1 MSAAHVL
8 LSLSVVASCAAQSQS
23 VQRADVEQ
31 SSAATTRTLTANSAL
46 PLPVGARDLGPAPLS
61 TPMRRMQLVLARSP
75 KQEQALATLLEQQQE
90 KSSPNFRK
98 WLTPAA
104 FGASFG
110 ASDHDL
116 GIVSA
121 WLAAQGFEDIHVNS
135 GRTVV
140 EFSGSTAA
148 VQRAFHTA
156 IRQISM
162 GGETGYAA
170 TVAPAPPAEL
180 ASLVTGFASWNSL
193 PRSSSS
199 FPASSP
205 SMMLRRDKKTGAYA
219 GAAAVAGAKP
229 DFTVNSNGTTYY
241 GITPY
246 DFAAI
251 YNVTPLW
258 NAPTA
263 VDGSGEAV
271 AVVGESDINPGDF
284 VAFRNIFSL
293 PLGDTNTP
301 TGTQF
306 LNIIYNG
313 NNPGIQSSEFHA
325 DSDTQWAAA
334 VAKGSQILYVAS
346 QTTEATSGNE
356 LSASYMVDNNLAPI
370 LVDSYYTCEE
380 SLGSGGNAFYKNLWQ
395 QAAAQGITVVTA
407 TGDSGAAE
415 CDAFHV
421 APASAGNAVNGI
433 ASTAY
438 NVAVGG
444 TEFYTPNGAG
454 SYFNP
459 TNYATEASATG
470 YIPEIPWND
479 SCTNPA
485 VDAVAPYTGLSA
497 LQVCNNPAAV
507 AGGFV
512 TTAGTGGGASSLYAK
527 PSWQKAPGVPSDG
540 ARDLP
545 DVALFAS
552 QGRTNTFYV
561 VCQQDRD
568 TDGDGCNL
576 NAPYADFAAYGGTEI
591 AAPAFA
597 GVLAMAAQ
605 KAGERIGNPNFVLYT
620 LASRQASAGTACNA
634 TGTNAAG
641 CIFHDVTMGTNA
653 MPCVTGSKDCVTAT
667 KGDATGI
674 LSAPSAAAGYDLAS
688 GLGSVNAYNL
698 VESFTTVTFAPTTA
712 ILSVNPSTI
721 VHGAPVVA
729 TVSVSGGSGTPTGDV
744 SINAITPEI
753 SNASV
758 GGGALTNGT
767 LWETFRNFPG
777 GSYGVKAH
785 YEGNATDAATDSNY
799 ISLVVTP
806 EPSTT
811 TIQTLSFNPT
821 TATASPV
828 SSAPYGN
835 IYYLRFDVKGKSG
848 EGSATG
854 DISVEDN
861 GQIFGS
867 GVARLNSS
875 GYTEAQNNA
884 IAPGTHVFTATYS
897 GDPSFNGSSAA
908 PATLIITKGATTTT
922 GATSVATVSIGSIVT
937 LSAVVDT
944 TSFGYSAPSGT
955 VVFESGKTILGT
967 SQVVATTDPAT
978 GHDRSTATLTL
989 SAEHFPIGSEPV
1001 TVVYG
1006 GDVNYLGSSSTT
1018 TPLTVTGSTL
1028 TPTITFVFPTPNT
1041 VYPDGSIL
1049 YTAIIT
1055 PSSPS
1060 PTGTV
1065 QFIVDGENVGVPQ
1078 AIVSGGFA
1086 ALQTTAGKLIVGS
1099 HTLTA
1104 TYSGDTTHYRSSNSN
1119 VSSFLVTSPATGSF
1133 VNFTA
1138 VPTTLVQ
1145 GTFVSI
1151 ATTVTPATPVPT
1163 GTAQLLLDG
1172 SLYGAKFPLANGA
1185 VTLPLVTTNLQVGKH
1200 SLNVSYSGG
1209 GNYQSA
1215 YGTPITLTISAPGAT
1230 KSEVAI
1236 IDLPALV
1243 GTGMDATFSASI
1255 TPTSP
1260 TPTGIVQITLD
1271 SGNPGP
1277 PILITGAVTAL
1288 SIRAASLSNGVHTV
1302 KVFYSGDNTYAFS
1315 TSPKLSFTVGHI
1327 TYVGDFSLTPA
1338 AQTIT
1343 YSRLEPV
1350 KPLTYTVTPE
1360 NGFNAPVTF
1369 SCSNLPEYTS
1379 CLFTPAT
1386 LNAPWTAAAIT
1397 KLTFQFN
1404 TGVHAEGRDTP
1415 LVSAR
1420 NAIAFAGLVGIGLPL
1435 AFVRRRR
1442 MSRLLVVLLLA
1453 SLATALNGCGSGPL
1467 KIPGLTPLGTY
1478 TVDVTATAPNAVH
1491 TATIKLTVDE

>member
-1 MSAAHVL
+1 MSAGYVL
-8 LSLSVVASCAAQSQS
+8 FSLLISLSPVAQSQGT
-23 VQRADVEQ
+23 QRAASVGEGDV
-31 SSAATTRTLTANSAL
+31 AASRPPTVGPAL
-46 PLPVGARDLGPAPLS
+46 QLPVGVRDLGPAPAS
-61 TPMRRMQLVLARSP
+61 MPMRRMQVVLARSAQ
-75 KQEQALATLLEQQQE
+75 QEQALIALLDQQQD
-90 KSSPNFRK
+90 KSSPNYRK

-104 FGASFG
+104 FGAAFG

-116 GIVSA
+116 GTVTA
-121 WLAAQGFEDIHVNS
+121 WLTSQGFWEVHVNA
-135 GRTVV
+135 GRTLV

-148 VQRAFHTA
+148 VQSVFHTS
-156 IRQISM
+156 IHQVSM
-162 GGETGYAA
+162 NGETGYAA
-170 TVAPAPPAEL
+170 TVAPALPAEL
-180 ASLVTGFASWNSL
+180 SSLVTGFASLNNLS
-193 PRSSSS
+193 RSSS
-199 FPASSP
+199 PTSSI
-205 SMMLRRDKKTGAYA
+205 MLRRDKKTGAYA
-219 GAAAVAGAKP
+219 GAAAPAGAKP
-229 DFTVNSNGTTYY
+229 DFTVNSNRSVYY

-258 NAPTA
+258 NAATA

-271 AVVGESDINPGDF
+271 AIVGESDINPADF
-284 VAFRNIFSL
+284 VAFRNLFSL

-313 NNPGIQSSEFHA
+313 NNPGVQSSEFHA
-325 DSDTQWAAA
+325 DSDTQWTAA
-334 VAKGSQILYVAS
+334 VAKGAQIIYVAS

-356 LSASYMVDNNLAPI
+356 LSASYIVDNNLAPI
-370 LVDSYYTCEE
+370 LVDSYYTCEQT
-380 SLGSGGNAFYKNLWQ
+380 LGSGGNAFYKNLWQ
-395 QAAAQGITVVTA
+395 QAASQGITVVAA

-421 APASAGNAVNGI
+421 APASAGKAVNGI

-444 TEFYTPNGAG
+444 TEFFTPNGAG

-459 TNYATEASATG
+459 ANYATEASATG

-479 SCTNPA
+479 TCTNPA
-485 VDAVAPYTGLSA
+485 VDTVAPYTGLRA
-497 LQVCNNPAAV
+497 LQVCNNSAAIA
-507 AGGFV
+507 AGLV

-527 PSWQKAPGVPSDG
+527 PAWQKAPGVPSDS
-540 ARDLP
+540 ARDIP
-545 DVALFAS
+545 DVSLFAS

-561 VCQQDRD
+561 VCQQDRNA
-568 TDGDGCNL
+568 DGNGCNL

-591 AAPAFA
+591 SAPAFG

-605 KAGERIGNPNFVLYT
+605 RAGERIGNPNMVLYT

-634 TGTNAAG
+634 TGANAAG
-641 CIFHDVTMGTNA
+641 CIFHDLTMGTNA
-653 MPCVTGSKDCVTAT
+653 MPCVTGSKDCVSAT
-667 KGDATGI
+667 SGDATGI
-674 LSAPSAAAGYDLAS
+674 LSVPSATAGYDLAS

-698 VESFTTVTFAPTTA
+698 VESFTTVTFAPTSA
-712 ILSVNPSTI
+712 ILSVTPSTV
-721 VHGAPVVA
+721 VHGSPVVA
-729 TVSVSGGSGTPTGDV
+729 TVSVSGGSGTPSGDV

-758 GGGALTNGT
+758 GGGPLVNGS
-767 LWETFRNFPG
+767 LVETFRNFPG

-785 YEGNATDAATDSNY
+785 YEGNSADAATDSNY
-799 ISLVVTP
+799 VSLVVTP
-806 EPSTT
+806 EPSAT
-811 TIQTLSFNPT
+811 TIQTFSFNPT
-821 TATASPV
+821 TGTASAV
-828 SSAPYGN
+828 TSAPYGN
-835 IYYLRFDVKGKSG
+835 IYYLRFDVKGKSS

-854 DISVEDN
+854 DISIEDN

-884 IAPGTHVFTATYS
+884 IAPGRHVFTASYS
-897 GDPSFNGSSAA
+897 GDPSFDASTAA
-908 PATLIITKGATTTT
+908 PATLVITKAATTTT
-922 GATSVATVSIGSIVT
+922 GSTSLSTVSIGSIVT

-944 TSFGYSAPSGT
+944 TSFGYDAPSGT

-967 SQVVATTDPAT
+967 SQVLETTDPAT
-978 GHDRSTATLTL
+978 GHNRSTATLTL
-989 SAEHFPIGSEPV
+989 SAEHFPTGSEPV

-1006 GDVNYLGSSSTT
+1006 GDLNYLGSSSVP
-1018 TPLTVTGSTL
+1018 TPLTVTGSNL
-1028 TPTITFVFPTPNT
+1028 TPTVTFVFPTPDT

-1055 PSSPS
+1055 PASPS

-1065 QFIVDGENVGVPQ
+1065 QFIVDGENVGPPQ
-1078 AIVSGGFA
+1078 AVVPGGFA
-1086 ALQTTAGKLIVGS
+1086 ALQTTAGKLVVGS

-1119 VSSFLVTSPATGSF
+1119 ISSFLVTSPATGSF

-1151 ATTVTPATPVPT
+1151 ATTVTPTSPVPT

-1172 SLYGAKFPLANGA
+1172 SLYGAKFPLVNGV
-1185 VTLPLVTTNLQVGKH
+1185 VTLPLVTMNLQVGKH
-1200 SLNVSYSGG
+1200 SLNVAYSGG
-1209 GNYQSA
+1209 GNYQGS
-1215 YGTPITLTISAPGAT
+1215 YGTAITLTISAPGAT

-1243 GTGMDATFSASI
+1243 GTGLDATFSASI

-1277 PILITGAVTAL
+1277 PILITGAVTSL
-1288 SIRAASLSNGVHTV
+1288 SIPATSLSNGVHTV
-1302 KVFYSGDNTYAFS
+1302 KVFYSGDDTYAFS
-1315 TSPKLSFTVGHI
+1315 TSPTLSFTVGHI
-1327 TYVGDFSLTPA
+1327 TYVGDFTLTPA
-1338 AQTIT
+1338 AQTVT
-1343 YSRLEPV
+1343 FSRLEPV
-1350 KPLTYTVTPE
+1350 KPLTYMVTPE
-1360 NGFNAPVTF
+1360 HGFNAPVTF
-1369 SCSNLPEYTS
+1369 SCSNLPEFTS
-1379 CLFTPAT
+1379 CLFTPNT
-1386 LNAPWTAAAIT
+1386 LNAPWSGAATT

-1404 TGVHAEGRDTP
+1404 TGVHAEVRDTS
-1415 LVSAR
+1415 LISAR
-1420 NAIAFAGLVGIGLPL
+1420 NAIALAVLLGIGLPL
-1435 AFVRRRR
+1435 GYVGRRR
-1442 MSRLLVVLLLA
+1442 MTRLLLA
-1453 SLATALNGCGSGPL
+1453 LFLVSLATAFSGCGSGHL
-1467 KIPGLTPLGTY
+1467 KIPGLTPLGTF
-1478 TVDVTATAPNAVH
+1478 TVDVTAAAPNAVH